1 MQRVPLLST
10 FLIIFV
16 VGIFLAAGRMGPGRG
31 YYTYENTSYYYDT
44 SDWYEWDDDFGCWYP
59 TYVDAELKRN
69 YREYYES
76 ENWDTDS
83 GTENFSDSK
92 YYRESE
98 EKGENDWNNDWDDD
112 WDDDWD
118 WDDSYDDWDSDW

>member
-1 MQRVPLLST
+1 M
-10 FLIIFV
+10 
-16 VGIFLAAGRMGPGRG
+16 
-31 YYTYENTSYYYDT
+31 
-44 SDWYEWDDDFGCWYP
+44 
-59 TYVDAELKRN
+59 DAELKRN